1 MVSLNRSFFSTDTLE
16 NQGERFLRAGRIIY
30 SLTELVHDVQLRG
43 IQGGRRREG
52 STVDG
57 FTCGLDVPPVFEL
70 KLILIAY

>member
-43 IQGGRRREG
+43 NQRGAA
-52 STVDG
+52 T
-57 FTCGLDVPPVFEL
+57 
-70 KLILIAY
+70 